1 MASPRR
7 AVGRAV
13 KHAAVT
19 VDRLR
24 TPAPGVVVL
33 VYHRVGRRSTS
44 EVDLDAT
51 VFAEQMAFLAGE
63 TEVLRLGDAL
73 DLLAPAADHDPS
85 PASRSSTRPAVV
97 VTFDDGTDDFVDIAV
112 PILDRYRVP
121 ATMYLATA
129 FVDEGV
135 RFPDGGRPASWSGL
149 SDAIATGVV
158 DIGSHT
164 HRHRLLD
171 RLPLPEIADE
181 LDRSTALIEARL
193 DRAAVDFAY
202 PKAVFGSSEA
212 ADAVRSRFRSA
223 AVAGTHANPYGRTDP
238 YRLARSPIQVGDGMH
253 FFRRKAA
260 GGMRLEDTLRR
271 TVNRLRYAGLRS

>member
-1 MASPRR
+1 M
-7 AVGRAV
+7 
-13 KHAAVT
+13 
-19 VDRLR
+19 
-24 TPAPGVVVL
+24 
-33 VYHRVGRRSTS
+33 YHRVGRRSTS
-44 EVDLDAT
+44 EVDLDAR
-51 VFAEQMAFLAGE
+51 VFAEQIAFLAGAAD
-63 TEVLRLGDAL
+63 VMRLGDAL
-73 DLLAPAADHDPS
+73 DVLASPAHLDPS
-85 PASRSSTRPAVV
+85 SPRPSSTRPAVV

-121 ATMYLATA
+121 VTMYLATA
-129 FVDEGV
+129 FVDDGV
-135 RFPDGGRPASWSGL
+135 PFPDGGRPASWSGL
-149 SDAIATGVV
+149 SDAVATGVV

-171 RLPLPEIADE
+171 RLPPPEIADE
-181 LDRSTALIEARL
+181 LDRSTALIRDRL

-202 PKAVFGSSEA
+202 PKAVFGSPEA

-238 YRLARSPIQVGDGMH
+238 YRLARSPIQVGDAMN

-271 TVNRLRYAGLRS
+271 AANRVRYAGLRS